1 MSRDAVGHD
10 AVSPGTGGAGLA
22 VQVRLVLARELAV
35 ERGSWASTS
44 TVLPFVVGAML
55 LAALAV
61 SSEAAAGT
69 AAPGVVWLV
78 VLLTAVPLARATA
91 AAEQDD
97 DAWDLLR
104 ALVRPGA
111 VAAGKVLATWMVLLV
126 TWAVAA
132 AMAGA
137 GLGAQWPPL
146 AVAVAVLATLG
157 LAADLVLLGAVLG
170 ASGARQGLLGALV
183 VVAGLPAVLAG
194 VQAAV
199 DPAGLR
205 WLALVVVWDAV
216 TLAVTWACFPLL
228 VEE

>member
-1 MSRDAVGHD
+1 MTRDAAG
-10 AVSPGTGGAGLA
+10 PGPAG
-22 VQVRLVLARELAV
+22 QVRLVLARELAV
-35 ERGSWASTS
+35 ERGSWTTTS

-61 SSEAAAGT
+61 GSDLAVAGT

-104 ALVRPGA
+104 ALLRPGA
-111 VAAGKVLATWMVLLV
+111 VAAGKILATWLVLLL
-126 TWAVAA
+126 TWSVAA

-137 GLGAQWPPL
+137 GLGASWPPL

-170 ASGARQGLLGALV
+170 TSGTRQGLLGTLV

-216 TLAVTWACFPLL
+216 TLAVVWACFPLL

>member
-1 MSRDAVGHD
+1 MSPD
-10 AVSPGTGGAGLA
+10 AVSHDAGAPGLA

-35 ERGSWASTS
+35 ERGSLASTS

-55 LAALAV
+55 LAALVV
-61 SSEAAAGT
+61 SSQPAAGGT
-69 AAPGVVWLV
+69 AAAGVVWLV

-111 VAAGKVLATWMVLLV
+111 VAAGKVLATWAVLLV

-146 AVAVAVLATLG
+146 AVVVAVLATLG

>member
-1 MSRDAVGHD
+1 MT
-10 AVSPGTGGAGLA
+10 PG
-22 VQVRLVLARELAV
+22 VWSQVRLVLARELAV
-35 ERGSWASTS
+35 ERGSWATTS
-44 TVLPFVVGAML
+44 TVLPFVVAAMV

-61 SSEAAAGT
+61 ASDQAALGS

-78 VLLTAVPLARATA
+78 VLLTAVPLARAAT
-91 AAEQDD
+91 AAEQAD

-104 ALVRPGA
+104 ALLSPVA
-111 VAAGKVLATWMVLLV
+111 VAAGKVLATWAVLLL

-132 AMAGA
+132 TMAAA
-137 GLGAQWPPL
+137 GLGARWSLL
-146 AVAVAVLATLG
+146 ALVVAVLATLG

-170 ASGARQGLLGALV
+170 GSGARQGLLGTLV
-183 VVAGLPAVLAG
+183 LVAGLPAVLGGA
-194 VQAAV
+194 QAAL

-205 WLALVVVWDAV
+205 WLVLVAVWDAV